1 MIAKVL
7 STKNKN
13 SAVVEVERVVKHPL
27 YKKRL
32 RKKKRYLVQDDVGAK
47 DGDKVSIES
56 IRPVSKKKRF
66 KISEVLK

>member
-1 MIAKVL
+1 MIARVL

-13 SAVVEVERVVKHPL
+13 SAIVEVERVVKHPL

-32 RKKKRYLVQDDVGAK
+32 RKKKRYLVQDDVVVK

-56 IRPVSKKKRF
+56 TRPVSRKKRF

>member
-13 SAVVEVERVVKHPL
+13 SAIVEVERVVKHPL

-32 RKKKRYLVQDDVGAK
+32 RKKKRYLVQDDVGVK

-56 IRPVSKKKRF
+56 TRPVSRKKRF

>member
-1 MIAKVL
+1 MIARVL

-13 SAVVEVERVVKHPL
+13 SAIVEVERVVKHPL

-32 RKKKRYLVQDDVGAK
+32 RKKKRYLAQDDVGAK

-56 IRPVSKKKRF
+56 IRPMSKKKRF

>member
-13 SAVVEVERVVKHPL
+13 SAIVEVERVVKHPL

-32 RKKKRYLVQDDVGAK
+32 RKKKRYLAQDDVGAK

-56 IRPVSKKKRF
+56 IRPMSKKKRF